1 MEISLRNLHTAFSY
15 ALSLL
20 STTIEFLVLVL
31 VEEGQGVLIIKLLY
45 R

>member
-15 ALSLL
+15 ALSWREAWLF
-20 STTIEFLVLVL
+20 ERLVFVL
-31 VEEGQGVLIIKLLY
+31 VEEEQGVLSF